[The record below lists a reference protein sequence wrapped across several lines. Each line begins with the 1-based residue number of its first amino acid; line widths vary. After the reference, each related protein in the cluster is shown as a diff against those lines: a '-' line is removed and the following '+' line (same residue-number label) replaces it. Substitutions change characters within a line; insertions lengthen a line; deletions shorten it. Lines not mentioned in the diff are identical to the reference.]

1 MTYLS
6 GVSVYAERRVLA
18 ILFLGFSSGLPLA
31 LTGQTLSVW
40 MKEEGV
46 SLTAIGLFALVGLP
60 YVVKFAWAPLIDA
73 VRVPLLTRWLGR
85 RRAWLVTTQ
94 IALIAAIL
102 GLGSIDPV
110 AAPVVTAALALAVA
124 FCSASQDI
132 VIDAFRIE
140 SLAEDRQAAGMANYV
155 AGYRIALLVSTAG
168 MFEIVAIVQADGLGG
183 TAGWFIG
190 YAIAAALI
198 AIGLVTVLMSREPE
212 DPNRSTA
219 IARARDHGA
228 FVAAVVDPFREFTQ
242 RPMWLA
248 VLVFV
253 MLFKFGD
260 AFAGIMTAPF
270 VLDIGFDKTDY
281 GRVVKVFGFAA
292 VLIGGFAGGYV
303 YRVAGTVRSLWIAG
317 LIQMLSNLMFV
328 WQAIAGADYAVL
340 VLTIGVENFTG
351 GAGTVIFVAFISNLC
366 RDRAYTATQFALL
379 SALAA
384 VGRTVLS
391 ASAGWFAETIGWPS
405 FFVLTTIAAIPGLML
420 LWWLV
425 RADAIAPHDAAANS
439 NGRVP

>member
-1 MTYLS
+1 
-6 GVSVYAERRVLA
+6 
-18 ILFLGFSSGLPLA
+18 
-31 LTGQTLSVW
+31 

-60 YVVKFAWAPLIDA
+60 YVLKFTWAPLIDA
-73 VRVPLLTRWLGR
+73 VHVPGLTRWLGR
-85 RRAWLVTTQ
+85 RRAWLITTQ
-94 IALIAAIL
+94 LALIAAIV

-110 AAPVVTAALALAVA
+110 AAPVTTAALALAIT

-132 VIDAFRIE
+132 VVDAFRIE
-140 SLAEDRQAAGMANYV
+140 SLSEERQAAGMANYV
-155 AGYRIALLVSTAG
+155 AGYRVALLISTAG
-168 MFEIVAIVQADGLGG
+168 MFEIVAIVQAGG
-183 TAGWFIG
+183 MAGSAAWFVG

-198 AIGLVTVLMSREPE
+198 AIGMVTVLLSDEP
-212 DPNRSTA
+212 DGLDDQTA
-219 IARARDHGA
+219 CSQSADHFASGSA
-228 FVAAVVDPFREFTQ
+228 FLAAVIDPFREFLQ
-242 RPMWLA
+242 RPMWVG
-248 VLVFV
+248 VLLFV

-281 GRVVKVFGFAA
+281 GRIVKVFGFAA

-303 YRVAGTVRSLWIAG
+303 YRVAGTITSLWIAG
-317 LIQMLSNLMFV
+317 LVQMLSNLMFV
-328 WQAIAGADYAVL
+328 WQAVAGADYSLL

-351 GAGTVIFVAFISNLC
+351 GLGTVIFVAFISSLC

-391 ASAGWFAETIGWPS
+391 ASAGWFADTIGWPA
-405 FFVLTTIAAIPGLML
+405 FFVLTTGAAVPGLLL

-425 RADAIAPHDAAANS
+425 RADALAPRDPVGATA
-439 NGRVP
+439 PTP

>member
-1 MTYLS
+1 MS
-6 GVSVYAERRVLA
+6 GVIVYAERRVLA
-18 ILFLGFSSGLPLA
+18 ILFLGFASGLPLA
-31 LTGQTLSVW
+31 LTGQTLAVW

-60 YVVKFAWAPLIDA
+60 YVLKFTWAPLIDA
-73 VRVPLLTRWLGR
+73 VQIPLLARWLGR
-85 RRAWLVTTQ
+85 RRAWLITTQ
-94 IALIAAIL
+94 LALIAAIVA
-102 GLGSIDPV
+102 LGSIDPV
-110 AAPVVTAALALAVA
+110 AAPVLTAAVAVAVA

-155 AGYRIALLVSTAG
+155 AGYRIALLISTAG
-168 MFEIVAIVQADGLGG
+168 MFEIVAIVQAGGL
-183 TAGWFIG
+183 AGSAAWFVG
-190 YAIAAALI
+190 YAIAAGMI
-198 AIGLVTVLMSREPE
+198 AIGMVTVLLSGEPE
-212 DPNRSTA
+212 DPDQENVATPPGRH
-219 IARARDHGA
+219 IGDGGA
-228 FVAAVVDPFREFTQ
+228 FLAAVIDPFREFMQ
-242 RPMWLA
+242 RPMWVG
-248 VLVFV
+248 VLLFV

-303 YRVAGTVRSLWIAG
+303 YRVAGAVTSLWIAG
-317 LIQMLSNLMFV
+317 IVQMLSNLMFV
-328 WQAIAGADYAVL
+328 WQAIAGVDYNVL

-351 GAGTVIFVAFISNLC
+351 GLGTVIFVAFISSLC

-391 ASAGWFAETIGWPS
+391 ASAGWFADTIGWPL
-405 FFVLTTIAAIPGLML
+405 FFVLTTGAAVPGLLL

-425 RADAIAPHDAAANS
+425 RAGAVESRSSANMPAS
-439 NGRVP
+439 